1 MGYDLGIRARCQRL
15 TLLSTYADAHNSKYI
30 ARARDLRG
38 SRAVMCWCSEKGRCV
53 YAQRRVSASASH
65 TVCFALCAPASE
77 LRAVP
82 CLDALLL
89 QSEHAHTCREVPFS
103 LSLILLRLDVMRFCN
118 ASPVLCYEIVS
129 ERIAPLLC
137 SQACYCALRAP
148 SQTAHIPSSYSL
160 RLEDPLPDL
169 PRDPV
174 AISVRD
180 ASSERTPRVHRAT
193 AEVKPGTH

>member
-1 MGYDLGIRARCQRL
+1 MEHLHWQRHP
-15 TLLSTYADAHNSKYI
+15 S
-30 ARARDLRG
+30 
-38 SRAVMCWCSEKGRCV
+38 
-53 YAQRRVSASASH
+53 
-65 TVCFALCAPASE
+65 
-77 LRAVP
+77 
-82 CLDALLL
+82 
-89 QSEHAHTCREVPFS
+89 
-103 LSLILLRLDVMRFCN
+103 
-118 ASPVLCYEIVS
+118 VS

-174 AISVRD
+174 AISVQD

-193 AEVKPGTH
+193 AEAKPGTHYYVLCIMQCNAMAGRIVTGKDGKYFCTDCTTVNRNCAHYTHVDLYDFVLVLSKRKPKLFVLTDQNTIHSFP